1 MSCLYR
7 FVLVCAFGAFVTS
20 PPRALQPAGPQ
31 PEPAIKNIPYADA
44 RVVMEVLRPDLLPA
58 ELQAPAAREAAWPG
72 WVARRDRAIRAR
84 LAQGDD
90 DAVVNFLLYG
100 ATFTGAPRPTPEQV
114 ARLAREDSALPEVL
128 AVRIGDFID
137 GLAAPAANERLRF
150 ARSVVVRN
158 GFEPD
163 TDAGRETLQGFLAA
177 EVRRAPAETIRISD
191 ALNAALARNDPDA
204 VLIDQTAF
212 RDRGL
217 SSDTSLLI
225 DFAVEEALRAT
236 QDRGLLA
243 AGGVRR
249 VGIVGPGL
257 DFTDK
262 DEGYDF
268 YPQQT
273 IQPFAVIDSLVE
285 LGLAPRAGPS
295 VTAFDLNPRI
305 IRHLEAA
312 RERAAAGEPYVLAL
326 PRNLD
331 LPWNG
336 PLVRYWERLGAA
348 IGDAA
353 GDLDAPPGAGNVRV
367 RAVHVQ
373 PSVVLSIA
381 AADLNIVLQRLEP
394 LPPGELFDLIVAT
407 DILVYYDVFEQSL
420 ALANVAAMLRPGGVF
435 ITNTTVVPLPG
446 MPIALAGQTRVGF
459 MPVPGRGEVHDV
471 VASYRRR

>member
-1 MSCLYR
+1 M
-7 FVLVCAFGAFVTS
+7 
-20 PPRALQPAGPQ
+20 
-31 PEPAIKNIPYADA
+31 
-44 RVVMEVLRPDLLPA
+44 
-58 ELQAPAAREAAWPG
+58 
-72 WVARRDRAIRAR
+72 
-84 LAQGDD
+84 
-90 DAVVNFLLYG
+90 
-100 ATFTGAPRPTPEQV
+100 
-114 ARLAREDSALPEVL
+114 
-128 AVRIGDFID
+128 
-137 GLAAPAANERLRF
+137 
-150 ARSVVVRN
+150 
-158 GFEPD
+158 
-163 TDAGRETLQGFLAA
+163 
-177 EVRRAPAETIRISD
+177 
-191 ALNAALARNDPDA
+191 
-204 VLIDQTAF
+204 LIDQTAF

-236 QDRGLLA
+236 RDRGLLA
-243 AGGVRR
+243 EGGVRR

-285 LGLAPRAGPS
+285 LGLAPPAGPS

-367 RAVHVQ
+367 RAVHVR

-394 LPPGELFDLIVAT
+394 LPPGKLFDLIVAT

-420 ALANVAAMLRPGGVF
+420 ALANVAAMLRPGGDIHHEYHGRPV
-435 ITNTTVVPLPG
+435 
-446 MPIALAGQTRVGF
+446 AGHADRAGGSDQGRLHAGART
-459 MPVPGRGEVHDV
+459 GRGARRGRLVPAPLDSS
-471 VASYRRR
+471 ASIATGQQPSLDPTFAQGSCGSHACVPSIRSDASRRE